1 MNILSGKNVLIVG
14 VANKHSIAAGIA
26 ESMSENGANIALT
39 YQNERLKGNVEK
51 LGKEM
56 GVETFI
62 PCDVSSDVEIK
73 ETFENLSSQWEGL
86 DAVIHAVGFAPREE
100 LDGEFVDVTSR
111 EGFQIAHDISSYSF
125 IALAKEAKKMM
136 ENRNGSLLTLS
147 YLGSQMTLPNYN
159 VMGLAKASLEA
170 SVRYLAVSMGKEG
183 HRVNAISAG
192 PIKTLAASGVKNFR
206 KMLSYNATRSPI
218 GRNITTREVG
228 DAASFLTSDMASGIS
243 GEVLYVDGGFNITA
257 MSSIE
262 ETES

>member
-1 MNILSGKNVLIVG
+1 MGILKDKNILIVG

-26 ESMSENGANIALT
+26 ESMAENGANIALT
-39 YQNERLKGNVEK
+39 YQNERLKSNVEK
-51 LGKEM
+51 LGQDW
-56 GVETFI
+56 GVSTYL
-62 PCDVSSDVEIK
+62 PCDVSSDEEIK
-73 ETFENLSSQWEGL
+73 SMFNDLETSIDGL

-111 EGFQIAHDISSYSF
+111 EGFKIAHDVSTYSF
-125 IALAKEAKKMM
+125 IGLAKESRNLMQG
-136 ENRNGSLLTLS
+136 RNGSLLTLS

-170 SVRYLAVSMGKEG
+170 SVRYLAVSLGKEG

-206 KMLSYNATRSPI
+206 KMLSYNASRSPI

-228 DAASFLTSDMASGIS
+228 DAASFLTSEMASGIS

-257 MSSIE
+257 MGSIE
-262 ETES
+262 ETEN

>member
-1 MNILSGKNVLIVG
+1 MLQNKNVLIVG

-26 ESMSENGANIALT
+26 ESMTSNGANVALT
-39 YQNERLKGNVEK
+39 YQNDRLKNNVEK
-51 LGKEM
+51 LGKDL
-56 GVETFI
+56 GVSTFL
-62 PCDVSSDVEIK
+62 PCDVSSDDEIK
-73 ETFENLSSQWEGL
+73 KTFIDLESKWDGL

-100 LDGEFVDVTSR
+100 LDGEFIDVTSR
-111 EGFQIAHDISSYSF
+111 EGFKIAHDISSYSF
-125 IALAKEAKKMM
+125 IGLAKEAKNMM
-136 ENRNGSLLTLS
+136 IGRKGSLLTLS

-228 DAASFLTSDMASGIS
+228 DAATFLTSDMASGIS

-257 MSSIE
+257 MGSIE
-262 ETES
+262 DTEAN

>member
-1 MNILSGKNVLIVG
+1 MNLLKNKNILIVG

-39 YQNERLKGNVEK
+39 YQNDRLKDNVLK
-51 LGKEM
+51 LGKDW

-62 PCDVSSDVEIK
+62 PCDVASDSEITNACS
-73 ETFENLSSQWEGL
+73 ELSKKWDGI

-100 LDGEFVDVTSR
+100 LNGDFLESTTR
-111 EGFQIAHDISSYSF
+111 EGFKIAHDVSSYSF
-125 IALAKEAKKMM
+125 IGLAKAAKPLM
-136 ENRNGSLLTLS
+136 EGRNGSLLTLS

-170 SVRYLAVSMGKEG
+170 SVRYLAVSMGKHG

-206 KMLSYNATRSPI
+206 KMLSYNASRTPI
-218 GRNITTREVG
+218 ERNITTKEVG
-228 DAASFLTSDMASGIS
+228 DAATFLSSDMASGIS
-243 GEVLYVDGGFNITA
+243 GEILYVDGGFNITA
-257 MSSIE
+257 MGSVE
-262 ETES
+262 E